1 LYVDGYNKFRGGFFM
16 KKSIVAMALLAIFLL
31 AAGCGGSIPLVIN
44 LPDIFDTGGSGGG
57 GDSGGGNSG
66 SGGSYPQGGGFWGG
80 PTLDKLKFEISGNSV
95 RVSAADYNISGDVV
109 IPETYE
115 NRPVSS
121 IPSNAFR
128 NCTYI
133 TSILIP
139 PSITY
144 IGTYA
149 LAGCQNLTTVT
160 FGGSSATT
168 YSSSFD
174 GDLRARWQDG
184 GAGTYQR
191 NGNNWTKI
199 R

>member
-1 LYVDGYNKFRGGFFM
+1 M
-16 KKSIVAMALLAIFLL
+16 KKSIVVMALLAIFLL

-44 LPDIFDTGGSGGG
+44 IPDIFDTGVSVGGG
-57 GDSGGGNSG
+57 GGGNSG
-66 SGGSYPQGGGFWGG
+66 GGFPQGGGFWGG
-80 PTLDKLKFEISGNSV
+80 PTLDKLKFDVQSNNV
-95 RVSAADYNISGDVV
+95 RVSAADYNISGDVI
-109 IPETYE
+109 IPENYE
-115 NRPVSS
+115 NRPVQR
-121 IPSNAFR
+121 IIDNGFR

-168 YSSSFD
+168 FSTSFD

-199 R
+199 Y

>member
-1 LYVDGYNKFRGGFFM
+1 M
-16 KKSIVAMALLAIFLL
+16 KKSIVVAALFIIVLL
-31 AAGCGGSIPLVIN
+31 VAGCGGTIPLVIN
-44 LPDIFDTGGSGGG
+44 IPDLGGGSIGGGGGSGGG
-57 GDSGGGNSG
+57 FGGAWG
-66 SGGSYPQGGGFWGG
+66 GG
-80 PTLDKLKFEISGNSV
+80 PTLDKLKFEIQSTNV
-95 RVSAADYNISGDVV
+95 RVSAADFNISGDVV

-115 NRPVSS
+115 NRPVQR
-121 IPSNAFR
+121 IIDNGFR

-133 TSILIP
+133 TSITIP